1 MGEPEI
7 FDKEHITM
15 PKVKY
20 LNGKELSD
28 AALRMALLADAGAGN
43 QAIAATGL
51 NDEDLTDLPK
61 GDLDE
66 ILAETGRFPKYFTD
80 LLGVGLE
87 TGKLPD
93 CLRSLHDYYL
103 RDHRLKQSI
112 RQALYQP
119 LAMLAISILI
129 FLVILIKI
137 FPVFQTAYQAAG
149 MAVGPAMSFFLAWGQ
164 DMTRRPWL
172 YLGALAGLI
181 VLLTVLLQS
190 GWLQIRLQTSKTGRS
205 VRNARLVQALSMG
218 LDSGMETDRALAM
231 AQDVSEIK
239 LANAGDHTIQ
249 TGALLYDSYVI
260 SKPDR
265 WILEAG
271 ETSGNLP
278 DAMAYVAASM
288 MDDANNNIKK
298 LSARIEPAITL
309 LGAALSGGVILTSM
323 LPLLDVMSSIG

>member
-1 MGEPEI
+1 
-7 FDKEHITM
+7 M
-15 PKVKY
+15 PKAKS

-28 AALRMALLADAGAGN
+28 SALRMALLVDAGAGS
-43 QAIAATGL
+43 QAIVAAGL
-51 NDEDLTDLPK
+51 NEEDPAGLPK

-66 ILAETGRFPKYFTD
+66 ILVETGRFPKYFTD
-80 LLGVGLE
+80 LLGGGLE

-103 RDHRLKQSI
+103 RDYRLKQSI

-119 LAMLAISILI
+119 LAMLAISVLI

-149 MAVGPAMSFFLAWGQ
+149 MAVGPAMSFFLSWGQ
-164 DMTRRPWL
+164 DMTARPWL
-172 YLGALAGLI
+172 YLGVLAVAI
-181 VLLTVLLQS
+181 ALLTILARS
-190 GWLQIRLQTSKTGRS
+190 GWMHDRLRTGKTGMS

-218 LDSGMETDRALAM
+218 LDSGMDIDRALAM

-239 LANAGDHTIQ
+239 LANAGGHTIRI
-249 TGALLYDSYVI
+249 GALLYDGHVI
-260 SKPDR
+260 SKPDQ

-278 DAMAYVAASM
+278 DAMAYAAAGM
-288 MDDANNNIKK
+288 MEAADQNIRK

>member
-1 MGEPEI
+1 
-7 FDKEHITM
+7 M
-15 PKVKY
+15 PKTKP

-28 AALRMALLADAGAGN
+28 AALRMALLADAGAGS
-43 QAIAATGL
+43 QAIVSAGL
-51 NDEDLTDLPK
+51 NEEDPAGLPK

-103 RDHRLKQSI
+103 RDYRLKQSI

-119 LAMLAISILI
+119 LAMLAISVLI

-149 MAVGPAMSFFLAWGQ
+149 MAVGPAMSFFLSWGQ
-164 DMTRRPWL
+164 DMTVRPWL
-172 YLGALAGLI
+172 YLGALVAVI
-181 VLLTVLLQS
+181 VLLAILARS
-190 GWLQIRLQTSKTGRS
+190 GWVHDRFRTGKTGLS
-205 VRNARLVQALSMG
+205 IRNARLVQALSMG
-218 LDSGMETDRALAM
+218 LDSGMDIDRALAM
-231 AQDVSEIK
+231 AQEVSEIK
-239 LANAGDHTIQ
+239 LANAGDCTVR
-249 TGALLYDSYVI
+249 TGALLYDGHVI

-265 WILEAG
+265 QILEAG
-271 ETSGNLP
+271 EASGKLP
-278 DAMAYVAASM
+278 DAMAYVASGM
-288 MDDANNNIKK
+288 MEAADRNIRK

-323 LPLLDVMSSIG
+323 LPLLDVMSGIG